1 MEIPKVKE
9 IRWNSLRGEI
19 ELVTEGGVESLPTS
33 RARLFL
39 ESPIKRFSLSGK
51 AEDKL
56 VSGDWKVE
64 FYSPVVCRLEEEEV
78 ICE

>member
-9 IRWNSLRGEI
+9 IRWNSLRREI
-19 ELVTEGGVESLPTS
+19 ELVTEGGVESLPIS
-33 RARLFL
+33 KARLSL
-39 ESPIKRFSLSGK
+39 ESPISRFSLSGR
-51 AEDKL
+51 AEEKS

-64 FYSPVVCRLEEEEV
+64 FGRPVVCRLEEEEV